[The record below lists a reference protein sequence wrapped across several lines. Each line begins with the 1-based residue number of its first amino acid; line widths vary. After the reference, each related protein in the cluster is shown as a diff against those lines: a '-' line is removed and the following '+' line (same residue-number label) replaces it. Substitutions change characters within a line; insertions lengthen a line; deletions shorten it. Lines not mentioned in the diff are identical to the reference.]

1 MATAQSRPFSHGCLQ
16 PFEGSSQK
24 IRATFHGG
32 ACGGYRA
39 EDLLGCRGA
48 QLCDLPHPQLGAWRP
63 DPSPGPGAFRPE
75 RLAEKGSTT
84 TCEDVSDPAIV
95 TRESSTEPSPTQTST
110 DPCVFFSSQRGCAL
124 GAACGF
130 RHGAGE
136 ITGPRPR
143 KVTRDKL
150 KAVIARVCKNLEDP
164 NTHAKLQKLAG
175 GCHYLRSLIIQKLND
190 DASSCA
196 RRHG

>member
-1 MATAQSRPFSHGCLQ
+1 MVACSHLRVRRKRFARLSMAERVVVIERKTFLDVEVRSSATSRTRS
-16 PFEGSSQK
+16 
-24 IRATFHGG
+24 
-32 ACGGYRA
+32 
-39 EDLLGCRGA
+39 
-48 QLCDLPHPQLGAWRP
+48 W
-63 DPSPGPGAFRPE
+63 GPGDRIP
-75 RLAEKGSTT
+75 RTT